1 MVYRAFW
8 RLALGL
14 WTVGLLCGCYPAMAA
29 SLPATRPGQTE
40 HRGLPVP
47 VSVAGSQWAPG
58 RHPETRQ
65 KTWRWPTQGQVVLG
79 YNPAL
84 PGRKGIQIS
93 GRPGQAVRAAAPG
106 QVVYAGDRLPGYG
119 RLIILKHSGNL
130 LSVYGYLGKI
140 LVREGNHV
148 KSGQTIAAL
157 GGSNTKHP
165 VLHFEIRRH
174 GKPVNPL
181 DFLPERDIYRKGLSI
196 NCTIAGQIISKAAT
210 TRRPS
215 AMMKL

>member
-1 MVYRAFW
+1 MVYRALR

-14 WTVGLLCGCYPAMAA
+14 WAVGLLCGCHPAMAA
-29 SLPATRPGQTE
+29 PLSATRPGQVE
-40 HRGLPVP
+40 YRGLLVSVS
-47 VSVAGSQWAPG
+47 VSVAGSHRAPG

-65 KTWRWPTQGQVVLG
+65 KTWRWPTQGRMVLG

-84 PGRKGIQIS
+84 PGCKGIQIS

-106 QVVYAGDRLPGYG
+106 QVVYVGDRLPGYE

-130 LSVYGYLGKI
+130 LSAYGYLGKTF
-140 LVREGNHV
+140 VQEGDRV
-148 KSGQTIAAL
+148 KAGQTIAAL
-157 GGSNTKHP
+157 GGSNTKRP

-181 DFLPERDIYRKGLSI
+181 DFLPERDITG
-196 NCTIAGQIISKAAT
+196 KA
-210 TRRPS
+210 
-215 AMMKL
+215 